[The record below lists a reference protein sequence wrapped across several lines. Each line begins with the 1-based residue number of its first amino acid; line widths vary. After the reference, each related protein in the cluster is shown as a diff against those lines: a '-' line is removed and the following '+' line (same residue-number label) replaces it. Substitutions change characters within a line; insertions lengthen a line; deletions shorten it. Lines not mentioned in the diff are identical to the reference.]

1 MIGDLPAEAI
11 HADPLGE
18 LTCQRHFRVTVVPPE
33 QNVAPVE
40 ERDIRPGSLFFIG
53 HRAEG
58 RDGEVE
64 PAALPVFHVAFRRRA
79 IDRKR
84 HLIDA
89 RVHQPARLLF
99 GQRQAVGAGVQVNSR
114 KPRLDVFAH
123 LDRALVQ
130 ERLAVVE
137 KVDSHERGADL
148 VDDAAKK
155 VEVQHSGL
163 ARSRDA
169 GFRRAARLVAGNVA
183 GGGALDVQ
191 ARRHRAGIGR
201 PHDRRVVFFERQL
214 QRTIAAEPRA
224 AGVEIQAKPGDRL
237 TGPHVVDRRRARIS
251 EHPVAVGIGT
261 PAHDAP
267 VAEHDERA
275 PRPGTLEAR
284 GEEV

>member
-1 MIGDLPAEAI
+1 M
-11 HADPLGE
+11 
-18 LTCQRHFRVTVVPPE
+18 
-33 QNVAPVE
+33 
-40 ERDIRPGSLFFIG
+40 FFIG

-169 GFRRAARLVAGNVA
+169 GFRRAARLVARDVA
-183 GGGALDVQ
+183 GRGALDEHP
-191 ARRHRAGIGR
+191 RRERPRVERAD
-201 PHDRRVVFFERQL
+201 DRLLIFLERQL
-214 QRTIAAEPRA
+214 QRAVAAEFRSA
-224 AGVEIQAKPGDRL
+224 AVELIPQLEDCRPC
-237 TGPHVVDRRRARIS
+237 PHIAYRRGACVP
-251 EHPVAVGIGT
+251 EHALAVGVG
-261 PAHDAP
+261 AAADNAA
-267 VAEHDERA
+267 VAQHHEHV
-275 PRPGTLEAR
+275 PWP
-284 GEEV
+284 